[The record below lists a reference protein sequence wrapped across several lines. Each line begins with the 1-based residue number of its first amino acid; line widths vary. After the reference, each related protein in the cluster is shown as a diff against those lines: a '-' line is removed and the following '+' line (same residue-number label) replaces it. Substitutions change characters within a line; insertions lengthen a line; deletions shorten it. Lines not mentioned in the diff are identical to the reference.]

1 MTLYYGKEV
10 IDLGSA
16 SLYQYYNSSTK
27 NIYNNSLEKVL
38 NLNSPFDAFGFIIS
52 VDFPVKV
59 KAKNGIYINITNG
72 EMYVKGYETVYLGV
86 SAKIGVNLFIVSF
99 GVKIKGHIA
108 DGNQYIL
115 ANTQN
120 GKTRVEI
127 YRKFN
132 SCSVD
137 LELYFSVCILFWK
150 KTFIITFNLFEG
162 YSLYS
167 NYYKIL

>member
-1 MTLYYGKEV
+1 M
-10 IDLGSA
+10 
-16 SLYQYYNSSTK
+16 
-27 NIYNNSLEKVL
+27 
-38 NLNSPFDAFGFIIS
+38 
-52 VDFPVKV
+52 KV

-108 DGNQYIL
+108 DGDQYIL

-120 GKTRVEI
+120 GKTGLEI

-132 SCSVD
+132 RSSVD
-137 LELYFSVCILFWK
+137 LELYFSVWILFWK
-150 KTFIITFNLFEG
+150 KTFSVTFNLQKG
-162 YSLYS
+162 YSSYN
-167 NYYKIL
+167 NYYQIL